1 MTVPGNTKKD
11 PNRRKNM
18 NWDKVID
25 RKKCLESARNAAEY
39 IYRSQNCQGQAYG
52 YLPSG
57 IESERYIEYKPAQ
70 WTIAFGS
77 MALLAASSA
86 FQEERF
92 RKASLLAA
100 EYIKSLQV
108 FSPFLKEDYGA
119 FNESGPHTNWCY
131 TRDSVSAAWS
141 FLVLYKATHNEEYL
155 ERARLFAEWFVR
167 RTLDPDGWPVSR
179 VFFTRE
185 AHDAITSRPGG
196 ENIDEFANVQ
206 GYFQGGGLN
215 FFKLLAETSGDGKW
229 VSEMYLRMADL
240 LVDRMQEPCGNYN
253 SVKIATKEFNPPK
266 YVRDDFCS
274 LGLIGAYKLTKNP
287 KYIQSVEK
295 YLRYAFSIQL
305 PDGSFKDD
313 DSIASIPEI
322 LNAAYEA
329 EGLMD
334 TSFISEDA
342 VKSAFDFLFKRQYDG
357 WLYRKMAGGFIE
369 ETFVDINSWPPP
381 VFTIHLRGTSYA
393 TLFLLKM
400 ATGKAVGIEA

>member
-1 MTVPGNTKKD
+1 MLQIRCKNNNVTKSF
-11 PNRRKNM
+11 PEG
-18 NWDKVID
+18 
-25 RKKCLESARNAAEY
+25 C
-39 IYRSQNCQGQAYG
+39 
-52 YLPSG
+52 
-57 IESERYIEYKPAQ
+57 
-70 WTIAFGS
+70 
-77 MALLAASSA
+77 
-86 FQEERF
+86 
-92 RKASLLAA
+92 SLLDVYQEFAD
-100 EYIKSLQV
+100 EIQMPYPV
-108 FSPFLKEDYGA
+108 
-119 FNESGPHTNWCY
+119 
-131 TRDSVSAAWS
+131 VSAKVNNAS
-141 FLVLYKATHNEEYL
+141 QGLKFRLYQNRDVEFVDARAGSGHRVYVRSLCFVLYKATHDEEYL

-167 RTLDPDGWPVSR
+167 RTLDRDGWHVSR
-179 VFFTRE
+179 VFFTKQ
-185 AHDAITSRPGG
+185 AHDRITSRPGG

-229 VSEMYLRMADL
+229 VSDMYLRMADL

-334 TSFISEDA
+334 TSFIHEDA

>member
-1 MTVPGNTKKD
+1 
-11 PNRRKNM
+11 M
-18 NWDKVID
+18 NWEKIID
-25 RKKCLESARNAAEY
+25 REKCLESARKAAEF
-39 IYRSQNCQGQAYG
+39 IYLSQNSKWPMPG
-52 YLPSG
+52 YFPPG
-57 IESERYIEYKPAQ
+57 IESERFWEYHPAQ
-70 WTIAFGS
+70 WTNAFGA
-77 MALLAASSA
+77 MALLAAGRT
-86 FQEERF
+86 FGKEEYERAAVLAGDYL
-92 RKASLLAA
+92 KA
-100 EYIKSLQV
+100 LQV

-119 FNESGPHTNWCY
+119 FNEIGPNTNWCY
-131 TRDSVSAAWS
+131 TRDSVSAAWG
-141 FLVLYKATHNEEYL
+141 FLVLYKATGDEEYL

-179 VFFTRE
+179 VFFTKQ
-185 AHDAITSRPGG
+185 AHDRITSRPGG
-196 ENIDEFANVQ
+196 ENIDEFMNVQ

-215 FFKLLAETSGDGKW
+215 FFKLLAETPGDGKW
-229 VSEMYLRMADL
+229 VSDMYLKIADL

-295 YLRYAFSIQL
+295 YPRYAFSIQL

-334 TSFISEDA
+334 TSFIHEDA
-342 VKSAFDFLFKRQYDG
+342 VERALGFLFKRQYDG
-357 WLYRKMAGGFIE
+357 WLDRKMAGGFIE
-369 ETFVDINSWPPP
+369 ETLVDINSWPPP

-393 TLFLLKM
+393 TLFLLKL